1 MRRLYA
7 GFDLHSS
14 SSYLGIMDEGGK
26 RFLSRKLPNDPER
39 IVEALR
45 PHAKRIVG
53 VAVESTYNWY
63 WLVDLLM
70 EHGYKT
76 HLANPSAMQQYKG
89 RKHKDDRHD
98 AFWLAEMLRLKI
110 LPEGYIYP
118 KQTRGVR
125 DLLRKRGRLVQLRT
139 SLIINLQHMVTRT
152 CAVKISVNDVK
163 RLREDRVLYLLD
175 GDDDVLLSG
184 SVSKETIDY
193 LSRQIR
199 KVERAVEG
207 KIKLLPE
214 YGFLLTVPGVGVILA
229 LTIMLETGPVS
240 RFPTVGDYVSY
251 CRKVSSE
258 WVSNEKKK
266 GKGNEKNGNR
276 YLAWAYSEA
285 AELARRYDPKA
296 RAFYQRKAAQSSE
309 RMVAHQALS
318 HKLARAAY
326 CIMRDQVPFD
336 PEKLFG

>member
-1 MRRLYA
+1 MKKLYA

-14 SSYLGIMDEGGK
+14 SSYLGIMDEEGK
-26 RFLSRKLPNDPER
+26 RIFARKLPNDPEQ
-39 IVEALR
+39 IVETLR
-45 PHAKRIVG
+45 PHAKRIAG

-63 WLVDLLM
+63 WLVDTLI
-70 EHGYKT
+70 EHGYKA

-125 DLLRKRGRLVQLRT
+125 DLLRKRGHLVQLRT
-139 SLIINLQHMVTRT
+139 SLIISLQHTVTRT
-152 CAVKISVNDVK
+152 CAVKVSVNDVK
-163 RLREDRVLYLLD
+163 RVREDRVLCLLQ
-175 GDDDVLLSG
+175 GDEAVLLSG
-184 SVSKETIDY
+184 SISKEAIDY
-193 LSRQIR
+193 LGKQIR
-199 KVERAVEG
+199 KIERAVEG

-214 YGFLLTVPGVGVILA
+214 YGYLLTLPGVGTILA
-229 LTIMLETGPVS
+229 LTIMLETGAIS
-240 RFPTVGDYVSY
+240 RFPKVGDYVSY

-258 WVSNEKKK
+258 WVSNDKKK

-285 AELARRYDPKA
+285 AELARRYDPRA
-296 RAFYQRKAAQSSE
+296 RAFYQRKVAQSSE
-309 RMVAHQALS
+309 RMVAHQALA

>member
-1 MRRLYA
+1 MKKLYA

-14 SSYLGIMDEGGK
+14 SSYLGIMDEEGK
-26 RFLSRKLPNDPER
+26 RFLGRKLPNDPEA
-39 IVEALR
+39 ILKALR
-45 PHAKRIVG
+45 PHRKRIAG

-76 HLANPSAMQQYKG
+76 HLANPSAMRQYKG
-89 RKHKDDRHD
+89 CKHKDDRHD
-98 AFWLAEMLRLKI
+98 AFWLAEMLRLGI

-125 DLLRKRGRLVQLRT
+125 DLLRKRGHLVQLRT
-139 SLIINLQHMVTRT
+139 SLIISLQHMVTRT
-152 CAVKISVNDVK
+152 CAVKVSVNDVK
-163 RLREDRVLYLLD
+163 RVREDRVLCLLE

-184 SVSKETIDY
+184 AVSKGAIDY
-193 LSRQIR
+193 LGKQIR
-199 KVERAVEG
+199 KIERAVEG
-207 KIKLLPE
+207 KVKLAPE
-214 YGFLLTVPGVGVILA
+214 YGFVLTVPGVGTILA

-258 WVSNEKKK
+258 WVSNEKRK

-285 AELARRYDPKA
+285 AELAKRFDGKA
-296 RAFYQRKAAQSSE
+296 KTYYQRKMSKTN

-326 CIMRDQVPFD
+326 YIMRDQVPFE